1 MAKTFWDGLRNYF
14 RNGWSLDSIDY
25 SSRRQQRKL
34 KKGKLQGDVSGFG
47 DIFDRYGMLG
57 ANSDGYRTSKS
68 IGNGGAF
75 SNTQLAEMQYNHDEA
90 QIDRDWNERMYQQY
104 QSPEAMMRQY
114 DDAGL
119 NSALMYGGVDIN
131 GPSGGSAASVSGAD
145 GGEDPQSGFERVMGV
160 MSQFLNMITGASSI
174 GATVKDISNR
184 SKATDSE
191 IALQTAE
198 INKKKVETEGIT
210 IDNERKQLQFT
221 IEQAVKAA
229 VISQKQ
235 ADASIAE
242 WNAAVLA
249 GTPVDEATNNILT
262 KYKID
267 AQNLS
272 NLEQTGKNLVEEGNK
287 ITAETELIRGRNA
300 REYDKNHA
308 DIRKINSEI
317 SLIDSEK
324 SFTDVQSSVQ
334 EQVRKSAEVK
344 AYYDQYAK
352 DNALPLGDYTA
363 IALFRSYQ
371 ISYEI
376 THKSEYLTMMKE
388 IRRLLYQNMGKDVK
402 LTWKDAAK
410 FTTDVVGTAASVIT
424 KK

>member
-14 RNGWSLDSIDY
+14 RAGWSQSPIDY
-25 SSRRQQRKL
+25 SSRRQQRKIS
-34 KKGKLQGDVSGFG
+34 KGKLQGDVSGFG
-47 DIFDRYGMLG
+47 DIFARYGMLG
-57 ANSDGYRTSKS
+57 ADSNGYRSSKT

-114 DDAGL
+114 DEAGL

-184 SKATDSE
+184 SKATDSA
-191 IALQTAE
+191 IALQTAD
-198 INKKKVETEGIT
+198 INKKKVETEGIK

-242 WNAAVLA
+242 WNADVLA
-249 GTPVDEATNNILT
+249 GTPVEEATNNILT

-287 ITAETELIRGRNA
+287 ISAETELIRGRNA
-300 REYDKNHA
+300 REYDKTHA

-317 SLIDSEK
+317 GLIDSEK
-324 SFTDVQSSVQ
+324 SFTDVQASVQ

-371 ISYEI
+371 ISYDI

-388 IRRLLYQNMGKDVK
+388 IRRMLYQNMGKDVK

-410 FTTDVVGTAASVIT
+410 LTTDVVGTAASVIT